1 MSTIS
6 KALAEELIAN
16 NGQYKD
22 DPKAHAVLVYL
33 NPFDNSNTYAVVYNE
48 GALQAYIEAHMCRII
63 WPLASFYFTFPQ
75 RSSFRN
81 GYMKIVAPS
90 MKDARNAMLM
100 EYGEPIFAF
109 SYDEADF
116 LPQIEKY
123 KLYEIPFGY
132 MPD

>member
-22 DPKAHAVLVYL
+22 DPKAHAVLVYK
-33 NPFDNSNTYAVVYNE
+33 NQFDFTDSYAVIYNE
-48 GALQAYIEAHMCRII
+48 GQLQAYLEAQICTII
-63 WPLASFYFTFPQ
+63 WPIQNFYFTFPQ
-75 RSSFRN
+75 RSSFKN
-81 GYMKIVAPS
+81 GYMKIAAPT